1 MGEKLLG
8 LCVDK
13 MAASPA
19 NKMAA
24 PRTGL
29 QGDKGAVGSDLS
41 CLTAIVATSTGLPS
55 LQKHQVEEDCKPHT
69 QGTTQNITMQAGVAT
84 GR

>member
-8 LCVDK
+8 LSVDK

-41 CLTAIVATSTGLPS
+41 CLTGWMKASFGIMETRM
-55 LQKHQVEEDCKPHT
+55 
-69 QGTTQNITMQAGVAT
+69 TTLG
-84 GR
+84 